1 MAAQPVVTIY
11 GNSDSGKT
19 ELVVKL
25 VEVFVGEGV
34 EVCTIKHSPSK
45 LRLDEEGKDSWK
57 HKKAGSRLTVLAT
70 EVETSF
76 LVPREMKLVEIEETL
91 ERIGG
96 FDLIIAEGYKDSDA
110 PKVAVGDIDPRDNTL
125 HEYNGDFPELK
136 RKINDLIDLKGIEDD
151 LPGIDCGRC
160 GYDSCEELARAILQG
175 EKKLSD
181 CEVREQ
187 RRVMLKVNGE
197 DVPLENFPAQFVE
210 GGLKGMLRS
219 LKGVDDEIDQIS
231 LEIRD

>member
-19 ELVVKL
+19 ELVVEL
-25 VEVFVGEGV
+25 VEEFIGDGV

-45 LRLDEEGKDSWK
+45 LSLDEEGKDSWR

-76 LVPREMKLVEIEETL
+76 LVPHEMKLKEIVGTL
-91 ERIGG
+91 ERIGD
-96 FDLIIAEGYKDSDA
+96 FDLIIAEGYKDSDI
-110 PKVAVGDIDPRDNTL
+110 PKVAVGNIDPRDNTL
-125 HEYNGDFPELK
+125 HEYDGDFTELK
-136 RKINDLIDLKGIEDD
+136 RKISELIDLKEIEDD

-160 GYDSCEELARAILQG
+160 GYDSCEELASAILEG
-175 EKKLSD
+175 KKELSD

-187 RRVMLKVNGE
+187 RRVNLKVNGE
-197 DVPLENFPAQFVE
+197 EVPLENFPAQFVE

-219 LKGVDDEIDQIS
+219 LKGVDDEINQIS